1 MDVSLYE
8 AKTQL
13 SRLIDQLKDD
23 GEIVITRHGKPVA
36 KLVTASR
43 KTKPRTLGLLKGKFE
58 VPEDFDA
65 PLTKAELAMFE
76 GALFP
81 RVKRNRK

>member
-23 GEIVITRHGKPVA
+23 SEIVITRHGKPVA
-36 KLVTASR
+36 KLVAAVR
-43 KTKPRTLGLLKGKFE
+43 RTKPRRLGLLKGKLV
-58 VPEDFDA
+58 VPDDFNA
-65 PLTKAELAMFE
+65 PLTKPELALFE

-81 RVKRNRK
+81 DIK

>member
-1 MDVSLYE
+1 MDVSVYE

-23 GEIVITRHGKPVA
+23 SEIVITRHGKPVA
-36 KLVTASR
+36 KLVAAVR
-43 KTKPRTLGLLKGKFE
+43 RTKPRRLGLLKGKLV
-58 VPEDFDA
+58 VPNDFNA
-65 PLTKAELAMFE
+65 PLTKRELAMFE

-81 RVKRNRK
+81 DNERTRR

>member
-1 MDVSLYE
+1 MDVSLYV

-13 SRLIDQLKDD
+13 SRLIDQLKDE
-23 GEIVITRHGKPVA
+23 GEIMITRHGKPVA
-36 KLVTASR
+36 KLVAASQR
-43 KTKPRTLGLLKGKFE
+43 TKPRTLGLLKGKLDI
-58 VPEDFDA
+58 PEDFDA

-81 RVKRNRK
+81 QVQRNRK